1 MTAAAVA
8 FRERVDR
15 VRLVLS
21 GEALAIAGFALL
33 TLVLVVLTW
42 RTWGDLNS
50 DTGYDQV
57 AAARVAA
64 GEIPFRDF
72 IYYYGPLAPATM
84 GLLAVFAG
92 AGFDTAIAFGLVV
105 TCAIIAA
112 TYVVA
117 RTVTRPLG
125 AFLATAITAAVAFT
139 PDNFSYVIPHT
150 TDATLGMLLLL
161 LALVGI
167 ARYASSGRHRWLV
180 WIGSCL
186 GGLLIAKAEPALAGL
201 AMAAIWLLVRR
212 RAGARVRTEALLVGV
227 PAVLVPALV
236 YGALLAVVSPHRLL
250 FENLYPRGFYH
261 AAGDTQLKARMPLTA
276 ASFAHLAEKALLYGL
291 GVLALVMLARL
302 LERHVSARGLVPAAL
317 VAGAG
322 AALAAV
328 AVNAGALRHGLQFAY
343 GWIPLGVT
351 VGLAYLVVRTPRSEW
366 TPATQVQAAG
376 AAALAVLGWSAYN
389 GFFPHA
395 PYEQMAAYYMPL
407 AAVFLACL
415 HGDILARTGWAL
427 VLGIA
432 WLAFLGTSGTALAVK
447 DARVDSM
454 TVRGPDGALAQA
466 PQDAA
471 LYQDALRWI
480 DRETVAGEP
489 IFVAPMMT
497 GLYPLSGHPGVVDE
511 ISMLPGALPSVADEK
526 RAIAELERANVGVV
540 ITDDR
545 QWPGYGQGSFGV
557 TFDRVLA
564 QWIRTRFDR
573 VARLHARPWTSF
585 DGDHPSRNITVWVR
599 RGT

>member
-1 MTAAAVA
+1 MTEAAVA
-8 FRERVDR
+8 LRERVDR
-15 VRLVLS
+15 ARVAVS
-21 GEALAIAGFALL
+21 ADMLAVAGVTLL
-33 TLVLVVLTW
+33 TLLLAVLTW

-72 IYYYGPLAPATM
+72 IYYYGPLAPGVL

-92 AGFDTAIAFGLVV
+92 AGFDTAIAAGLLV

-112 TYVVA
+112 TYLVA
-117 RTVTRPLG
+117 RTVSRPLV

-161 LALVGI
+161 LALLGI
-167 ARYASSGRHRWLV
+167 ARYARSGGHRWLV
-180 WIGSCL
+180 WTGCCV
-186 GGLLIAKAEPALAGL
+186 GGLLIAKVEPALAGL
-201 AMAAIWLLVRR
+201 AMTAVWLLVRR
-212 RAGARVRTEALLVGV
+212 RGGAAFRTEVLLVGGPAMLV
-227 PAVLVPALV
+227 PAVV

-250 FENLYPRGFYH
+250 LENLYPKGFYH
-261 AAGDTQLKARMPLTA
+261 AAGDTQLKARMPLTPS
-276 ASFAHLAEKALLYGL
+276 SFVHVAEKAVLYGL
-291 GVLALVMLARL
+291 GVVVLVMLARW
-302 LERHVSARGLVPAAL
+302 LERYVSARRLVPAAL
-317 VAGAG
+317 LAGAG
-322 AALAAV
+322 AALAAA

-351 VGLAYLVVRTPRSEW
+351 VGLVYLVVRAPRDNW
-366 TPATQVQAAG
+366 APVAQVQTAG

-407 AAVFLACL
+407 AAILLASL
-415 HGDILARTGWAL
+415 HGEIVARTGWAF

-432 WLAFLGTSGTALAVK
+432 WLAFLGTSGAALAVD
-447 DARVDSM
+447 DARLDS
-454 TVRGPDGALAQA
+454 VSVHGPGGALAQA
-466 PQDAA
+466 PEDAA
-471 LYQDALRWI
+471 LYQRAVRWI
-480 DRETVAGEP
+480 DRETAAGEP

-497 GLYPLSGHPGVVDE
+497 GLYPLSDRPGVVDE
-511 ISMLPGALPSVADEK
+511 ISMLPGALPSVTDEK
-526 RAIAELERANVGVV
+526 RAITELERSNVRVV
-540 ITDDR
+540 VTDDR
-545 QWPGYGQGSFGV
+545 QWPGYGQGAFGV

-564 QWIRTRFDR
+564 GWIRTHFHT
-573 VARLHARPWTSF
+573 VARLHTPAWTSF
-585 DGDHPSRNITVWVR
+585 DGYHPSRNIKVWVR
-599 RGT
+599 SGT